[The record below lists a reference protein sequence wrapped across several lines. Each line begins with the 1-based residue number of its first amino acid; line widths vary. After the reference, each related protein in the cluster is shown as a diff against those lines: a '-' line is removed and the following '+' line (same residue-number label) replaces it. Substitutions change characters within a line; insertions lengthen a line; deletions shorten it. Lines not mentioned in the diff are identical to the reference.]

1 MITPRCAGT
10 ETQHGA
16 GTAMEKEWAD
26 ERVCSE
32 FQALAHHRGGKKR
45 DAGKEKSSET
55 AGARGEGGKGR
66 RKGEEGRRRKTRKED
81 VMQGKRN
88 RVKHLAEDEERGGC
102 DGRKTESGETSGGD
116 TVRSQP
122 HSSPPDAYWNGNAL

>member
-1 MITPRCAGT
+1 MGPAQQWRKS
-10 ETQHGA
+10 GA
-16 GTAMEKEWAD
+16 MNECVRSFKLWRIIE
-26 ERVCSE
+26 E
-32 FQALAHHRGGKKR
+32 GKKR